1 MQRRSVRA
9 RLTFWYTS
17 LLAITFLLLAFIAYA
32 LVNYTLRREAD
43 SALRS
48 VAIALAERKVAE
60 TNEHFPPEVGDIF
73 RRFFGS
79 PPMGPYFEWLDPKG
93 NPDRDFPEP
102 NAPPFTLLA
111 KRNAGRGIATFET
124 FSIRDSYP
132 VRILTWP
139 VIDSGRVIAVVRVGM
154 SEMSLQKT
162 MSTFLL
168 TMAALFPLALFLAG
182 GGGWFLAHRA
192 LLPVDRMT
200 RTARKI
206 GAGQLNARLDLSGTN
221 DELDRL
227 AETLN
232 DMLSRLEAAFTE
244 MRQFTA
250 DASHELQTPLTI
262 LRGEMEIALRSKRN
276 EEEYVAVMKSAL
288 EEIERISV
296 LVEGLLLLA
305 RSDAGVLKMDFKPL
319 DLMIIAEDVLEQLEP
334 LARSKAVSL
343 TLGHVQPLRVSGDPV
358 HLRRLLFNL
367 VDNAVK
373 YTPEKGVV
381 KVSIQEEN
389 KWAVLG
395 VADSG
400 IGIAEED
407 RERVFQRF
415 FRSAEARSARG
426 GSGLGLSIVRSI
438 AEAHEGR
445 IELESA
451 PGKGSTFRVYLPK
464 TEDSADGL

>member
-1 MQRRSVRA
+1 MQRRSVRT
-9 RLTFWYTS
+9 RLTLWYTS
-17 LLAITFLLLAFIAYA
+17 LLAVTFLLLGFIAYT
-32 LVNYTLRREAD
+32 LVSYTLHREAD
-43 SALRS
+43 SALQS
-48 VAIALAERKVAE
+48 VAVALAERKVAE
-60 TNEHFPPEVGDIF
+60 TNEYFPPEVGDIF

-79 PPMGPYFEWLDPKG
+79 PPMGPYFEWLDPQG
-93 NPDRDFPEP
+93 NPNRDFPGP
-102 NAPPFTLLA
+102 NAPPFTGLA
-111 KRNAGRGIATFET
+111 KRNVAKGIATFET
-124 FSIRDSYP
+124 FTARDTYP

-139 VIDSGRVIAVVRVGM
+139 VVDSGRVIAVVRVGM
-154 SEMSLQKT
+154 SEMGLQKT

-192 LLPVDRMT
+192 LIPVDRMT
-200 RTARKI
+200 RAARRI
-206 GAGQLNARLDLSGTN
+206 GAGQLHARLDLSGTN

-232 DMLSRLEAAFTE
+232 DMLGRLEAAFTE

-262 LRGEMEIALRSKRN
+262 LRGEMEIALRAKRSD
-276 EEEYVAVMKSAL
+276 EEYVAVMKSAL

-305 RSDAGVLKMDFKPL
+305 RSDAGVLKMDLKPL
-319 DLMIIAEDVLEQLEP
+319 DLMIIAEDVLEQITP
-334 LARSKAVSL
+334 LAQSKPVSL
-343 TLGHVQPLRVSGDPV
+343 ALGHVQPLQVSGDPV

-373 YTPEKGVV
+373 YTPERGLV
-381 KVSIQEEN
+381 KVSIEEEG
-389 KWAVLG
+389 KWAVLS
-395 VADSG
+395 VTDTG

-407 RERVFQRF
+407 RGRVFQRF

-426 GSGLGLSIVRSI
+426 GSGLGLSIVKSI

-445 IELESA
+445 IELEST
-451 PGKGSTFRVYLPK
+451 PGKGSTFKVFLPK
-464 TEDSADGL
+464 AEREPT